1 MKFLNETFIFL
12 LQEFLEERRRM
23 LTIYDNLL
31 NEEHHVAD
39 QYELKSLIKSLST
52 DWIELIRK
60 SDELTSKYDV
70 QYRAW
75 VSFESELNSFRDQI
89 LSEFEQRIHST
100 VSIDI
105 NKLLDLN
112 RINTFLN
119 EFRV

>member
-1 MKFLNETFIFL
+1 
-12 LQEFLEERRRM
+12 M

>member
-119 EFRV
+119 ELRV

>member
-1 MKFLNETFIFL
+1 VKFLNETFIFL

-119 EFRV
+119 ELRV